1 MFYNVKRM
9 CIKSSPQ
16 REGSSMFCSLWFA
29 INWRSIICKLLFT
42 FRQVTVI
49 TPLSIR
55 RGGGGEA
62 LHPPCLEQSLC
73 IGRFETSEVR
83 EYLHQVA
90 GITT

>member
-1 MFYNVKRM
+1 MERGV
-9 CIKSSPQ
+9 
-16 REGSSMFCSLWFA
+16 
-29 INWRSIICKLLFT
+29 ICPVDCGLLFIAV
-42 FRQVTVI
+42 FIFLQVSVI